1 MEKICVEVSVM
12 DEMEKAQQPE
22 EGKTEETPAAE
33 ETPKEGYVPR
43 PAWQVWGARVALVLF
58 ITLLI
63 LYYLNLLKG

>member
-1 MEKICVEVSVM
+1 MKKICVEVSVM
-12 DEMEKAQQPE
+12 DEMEKAQQSE

>member
-1 MEKICVEVSVM
+1 M
-12 DEMEKAQQPE
+12 DEMEKAQQSE